1 MFQYSTSLS
10 LTALAVALAT
20 PGVAS
25 AADADLPVN
34 PSYNRAQLS
43 LSSSTTVLAITQK
56 NAVASINWDSFS
68 IGEGRA
74 VTITQPTAS
83 SLLINRVTGATSSQ
97 INGSLT
103 ANGQVFLINPN
114 GISIGS
120 KGTVSANGF
129 VASTLGVAAGNGP
142 GLYSLSSGR
151 GAPVSVAG
159 TLTGKGS
166 NSYVVL
172 AGGQITVARTARI
185 SVNNV
190 ALAAATAA
198 ALRLPSASAGFGL
211 TSTQSAK
218 GSTIDIAGN
227 ISVTNGA
234 LVVDAGR
241 LADAAVNIDGV
252 VTASQTKVSITVGTD
267 ERAAGLRV
275 GNALKST
282 VDVLSP
288 GQIRFTGANRAQST
302 LRLNGYDYTLLW
314 TKADLQKVND
324 NLGGRYA
331 LANDLGFAAD
341 SPFTNAVI
349 GAGQGD
355 ADGRAFSGHFNGLG
369 HKLEDII
376 INGDGKRALVGLFAI
391 VAGSGAPA
399 SISNL
404 KVVTIT
410 VTGSSNNSTP
420 FYVGGV
426 VGNLKANAV
435 LQNVFVSGA
444 INGSGT
450 SSTGGLAGETSGLI
464 DHSSADVTAQVISST
479 SGVARFVGG
488 LVGYAYATSVISNS
502 VARGRILGGVINSAY
517 GDIGVGYVGGI
528 AGGSEGKIIAS
539 HVYADLQGGG
549 YIGGVAGTLDSKAKI
564 QSSSFEGT
572 VSAFDLTPNASVG
585 GLVGYSQNGFIDDSW
600 AQGTIKALGAGSN
613 IGGLVGYNTGGAI
626 TNSHFTGAL
635 IAGSAPNSSNSIS
648 IGGLVGLSFDASLA
662 SAAPPKYVNNWAR
675 VTITGGNYVR
685 AGGLVGD
692 LITGSVQNAFAAGT
706 IQLGQRAIAGGL
718 FGTVFAEDL
727 EAGQSASAE
736 AVISAVRVTVGAN
749 SYLGGLAGRNQG
761 TLSNAYATGLLT
773 AGTGSIVGAL
783 VGAQGS
789 MGVLKNALYLTGL
802 SGQGQLNPVGG
813 SIRGK
818 AGTTQNVKGATDA
831 QLRDPNFTTPVLGT
845 AHFEFKARTYPSVK
859 KRK

>member
-1 MFQYSTSLS
+1 M
-10 LTALAVALAT
+10 AW
-20 PGVAS
+20 
-25 AADADLPVN
+25 AAAGDLPAS
-34 PSYNRAQLS
+34 PTYDRTQLS
-43 LSSSTTVLAITQK
+43 ITSGTTAMGITQK
-56 NAVASINWDSFS
+56 NAVASINWASFS

-114 GISIGS
+114 GISIGP
-120 KGTVSANGF
+120 KGTVNANGF
-129 VASTLGVAAGNGP
+129 AASTLGVAAGDGA
-142 GLYSLSSGR
+142 GLYGLSGGR
-151 GAPVSVAG
+151 GSPVSVAG

-185 SVNNV
+185 SANNV

-198 ALRLPSASAGFGL
+198 ALRLPNAGAGFGL

-241 LADAAVNIDGV
+241 LADAAVNVDGV
-252 VTASQTKVSITVGTD
+252 ITAFQSKVSITVGTD

-275 GNALKST
+275 GDAPQGTINAPP
-282 VDVLSP
+282 P
-288 GQIRFTGANRAQST
+288 GQILFKGPNRSGST
-302 LRLNGYDYTLLW
+302 LRLNGYDYTLVW

-331 LANDLGFAAD
+331 LANDLGFAAG

-355 ADGRAFSGHFNGLG
+355 ADGIGFSGHFNGLG

-410 VTGSSNNSTP
+410 VTGSSNNSKP
-420 FYVGGV
+420 FSVGGV

-528 AGGSEGKIIAS
+528 AGGNDGKIIAS
-539 HVYADLQGGG
+539 HVYADVQGGSN
-549 YIGGVAGTLDSKAKI
+549 IGGVAGTLGSEAKI

-572 VSAFDLTPNASVG
+572 VSAFDLTPSASVG
-585 GLVGYSQNGFIDDSW
+585 GLVGYSQNGFIADSS

-626 TNSHFTGAL
+626 TNSHFAGAL
-635 IAGSAPNSSNSIS
+635 IAGSASNSSNSIS

-662 SAAPPKYVNNWAR
+662 SAAPTRYINNWAR

-685 AGGLVGD
+685 AGGLIGD
-692 LITGSVQNAFAAGT
+692 LMTGSVQNSFATGT

-773 AGTGSIVGAL
+773 AGAGSIAGAL
-783 VGAQGS
+783 AGVQGS
-789 MGVLKNALYLTGL
+789 MGVLKNALYLMGL
-802 SGQGQLNPVGG
+802 PGQAALNPVGG
-813 SIRGK
+813 SIMGK

-831 QLRDPNFTTPVLGT
+831 QLRDPNFTTPILGT
-845 AHFEFKARTYPSVK
+845 AAFEHKKGAYPSVK